1 MQSTHPYLSK
11 SSLTRFAVVK
21 ALRRMRE
28 PSFAFTSRQMDS
40 RVRENDDRVISKIM
54 RKAFCFH
61 FLSKLLRK
69 KHRSTSRPL
78 RCWTLA
84 ISLLASV
91 SAHAT
96 DMEVGAAIHF
106 AYKNADIPMITQ
118 MAESAKLTSW
128 RSSLVWAAIERKKGV
143 YALPPPFA
151 RVVEQA
157 REAKARGQHPLLL
170 LGYGNPLYEEGGL
183 VTTEEARR
191 GFANYARWV
200 ATQMK
205 GVVRHY
211 EIWNEW
217 NIGFGSTSRPRRIGN
232 VEDYAALVRAAAAA
246 IHQVDPDA
254 IVIAGG
260 ATNEDSRWFE
270 AFARTDALS
279 AIDGV
284 SIHPY
289 NYGKPLWWHTPDAS
303 MAWVDEIE
311 NMMATASGHPVDMY
325 VTEIG
330 WPTSTG
336 KYSEDTVADYLTRFM
351 ELAKASHYVR
361 GVWWYDLVD
370 DGGDPNNREHR
381 FGLFRQNGEPKPAA
395 LRMAEFNR

>member
-1 MQSTHPYLSK
+1 VRADADK
-11 SSLTRFAVVK
+11 TR
-21 ALRRMRE
+21 
-28 PSFAFTSRQMDS
+28 
-40 RVRENDDRVISKIM
+40 
-54 RKAFCFH
+54 RKT
-61 FLSKLLRK
+61 LK
-69 KHRSTSRPL
+69 PV
-78 RCWTLA
+78 RCWAMA
-84 ISLLASV
+84 IALLAPL

-96 DMEVGAAIHF
+96 DMEVGAVIH
-106 AYKNADIPMITQ
+106 YSYQNADIPMLTR
-118 MAESAKLTSW
+118 MLESTRLTSW
-128 RSSLVWAAIERKKGV
+128 RSSVEWAAIERKKGH
-143 YALPPPFA
+143 YDPPPAYA
-151 RVVEQA
+151 RVLEQA

-170 LGYGNPLYEEGGL
+170 LDYGNPLYEKGGL

-217 NIGFGSTSRPRRIGN
+217 NIGFGSTAHPRRVGS
-232 VEDYAALVRAAAAA
+232 VEDYAALVRSAAAA

-279 AIDGV
+279 VINGV

-289 NYGKPLWWHTPDAS
+289 NYGKPLWGHTPDAA
-303 MAWVDEIE
+303 MAWVDTIE
-311 NMMATASGHPVDMY
+311 KMMAKASGHPVDMY

-336 KYSEDTVADYLTRFM
+336 GYSEDTVADYLTRFM
-351 ELAKASHYVR
+351 QLAKASKYVR

-370 DGGDPNNREHR
+370 DGGDPNNREDR
-381 FGLFRQNGEPKPAA
+381 FGLFHQNGEPKPAA
-395 LRMAEFNR
+395 RRMAEFNR